1 MKKVIGFISILTTC
15 SALMFADISAKKLD
29 DGSIEATFFYGNPRA
44 TEVLVA
50 GDFTDWQNAAL
61 PMEKGEKGFTLVKKF
76 PKGTT
81 VKYKFIV
88 DGSWTTDLKAPD
100 FVDDG
105 FGGKNSLG
113 ELDSL
118 VGGGNDSNAKKANIK
133 FMTWTMLG
141 SQAKFLTQGINDKT
155 KKGMDIDSVT
165 VGAKSYAKFSGN
177 VTPEMPVY
185 VELAVAETELDD
197 TLTINDS
204 WKRPIEL
211 YKKDASG
218 NGTKKFRQGASGLAS
233 SPAAWLSNANDNSDR
248 NADMQGPGSNPYLG
262 HLKFG
267 FETPWVNYS
276 TGFNYAKQDKRTKIL
291 WTTIDGNWDAG
302 YQHVG
307 GFASFSTGTK
317 AQEIFADK
325 GIKLDAGFVPNK
337 SADRKGT
344 KYGYIGW
351 FGAELENLGFTFDF
365 QSNGMYDSDVLFEDA
380 VEHDFIFGMKEKL
393 NAGSGSLTFAAQGLF
408 ATHQMSSD
416 KLREKN
422 SKGVV
427 DYTGYSTDVFYR
439 SGDNSV
445 NNMAGE
451 VKLGYDA
458 AEKSWGVS
466 LDYRMRG
473 AEASMLFLRENHDD
487 GTFDLSNTLG
497 VLNSQNIGFS
507 GYANLLDDALYI
519 ALDATAALPLKHL
532 DTNSDVVKGYYKE
545 SAWWSDGAA
554 GWYNKRCSSEMDP
567 LFGVKSGA
575 KMKYEPTIAYY
586 LTDDISLTLNAG
598 LKYNT
603 FTYDDFAKAAGKSNK
618 YSASDSQF
626 LFNNAGLT
634 VECNDVSDAIKKLN
648 IYYGLDNANDVR
660 LFNTLVA
667 EATLPLDFKL
677 SAAFG
682 LKTVKSTDAAKGYK
696 EDENT
701 KFGFALGIA
710 KQIKRVKSPILYAQF
725 VYNMD
730 PYKKFGDGQDGL
742 ALNGANVSDRW
753 DGNAVGGIDAVDY
766 FDGYAAIRGGV
777 RWEF

>member
-61 PMEKGEKGFTLVKKF
+61 PMEKGEKGFTLVKVF

-141 SQAKFLTQGINDKT
+141 SQAKYLTQGANDKS
-155 KKGMDIDSVT
+155 KKGMDLDSVT

-197 TLTINDS
+197 TLKIDKNHKKPIKLYQKDS
-204 WKRPIEL
+204 FGNE
-211 YKKDASG
+211 KK
-218 NGTKKFRQGASGLAS
+218 TFRQSASGLAS
-233 SPAAWLSNANDNSDR
+233 SPAAWLSNATDNYESDLH
-248 NADMQGPGSNPYLG
+248 DPGSNPYLG

-276 TGFNYAKQDKRTKIL
+276 TGFNYAKQDKRAKIL

-317 AQEIFADK
+317 AQELFADR

-344 KYGYIGW
+344 KFGYIGW

-365 QSNGMYDSDVLFEDA
+365 QSNGMFDSDVLFEDS
-380 VEHDFIFGMKEKL
+380 VERDFIFGMKEKL

-408 ATHQMSSD
+408 ATHQKTSD
-416 KLREKN
+416 EIAVMNLRDN
-422 SKGVV
+422 PDAGGVA

-439 SGDNSV
+439 SGDNGA
-445 NNMAGE
+445 NNMAAE
-451 VKLGYDA
+451 AKLSYDA
-458 AEKSWGVS
+458 AEKAWGVS
-466 LDYRMRG
+466 FDYRMRG

-519 ALDATAALPLKHL
+519 ALDATAALPLKHIA
-532 DTNSDVVKGYYKE
+532 SDSDLVKKYYSE
-545 SAWWSDGAA
+545 AAWGK
-554 GWYNKRCSSEMDP
+554 WYKDRCSSEMDP

-598 LKYNT
+598 LKYNALN
-603 FTYDDFAKAAGKSNK
+603 YDDIAKEAGKTNK
-618 YSASDSQF
+618 YEASDSQF

-634 VECNDVSDAIKKLN
+634 VEWSDFSDVIKQMN
-648 IYYGLDNANDVR
+648 IYYGLDNANAVR

-667 EATLPLDFKL
+667 QVTLPMDFKV

-682 LKTVKSTDAAKGYK
+682 LKTVKSTDAADGYNK
-696 EDENT
+696 DENT
-701 KFGFALGIA
+701 KFGFALGVA

-753 DGNAVGGIDAVDY
+753 DGNDVGGIDAVDY